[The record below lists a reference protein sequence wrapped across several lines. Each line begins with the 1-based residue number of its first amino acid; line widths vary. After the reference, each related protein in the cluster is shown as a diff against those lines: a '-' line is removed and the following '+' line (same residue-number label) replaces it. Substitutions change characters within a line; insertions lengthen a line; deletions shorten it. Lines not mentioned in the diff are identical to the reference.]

1 MTSGEPLARRLNRQD
16 NDIAS
21 LYELVT
27 EVREDVRTLARTT
40 DERFAEV
47 RGDIR
52 ALSDRTDQRFEAVDQ
67 RFDGVDATLQLILQ
81 RLDER

>member
-1 MTSGEPLARRLNRQD
+1 MTSGEPRARRPNRQD

-21 LYELVT
+21 LSELVT

-40 DERFAEV
+40 DQRFAEV
-47 RGDIR
+47 HGDIR
-52 ALSDRTDQRFEAVDQ
+52 ALSVRTDERFGTVDQ

-81 RLDER
+81 RIDER